1 VIALDTHALLW
12 MAFEPAKLSVKARR
26 AIQDADRIG
35 VSAIVFWEVALLT
48 ERKRID
54 LKIGVIEWTREV
66 LALARFEALPVT
78 PDIAVEAAMLPMH
91 GDPADRLI
99 VSTALA
105 NRCPLVTRD
114 KAIHETRLT
123 PVIW

>member
-1 VIALDTHALLW
+1 

-26 AIQDADRIG
+26 AIGEADRIG
-35 VSAIVFWEVALLT
+35 VSAIVFWEIALLS
-48 ERKRID
+48 ERNRID
-54 LKIGVIEWTREV
+54 LKVGVTEWTREV

-78 PDIAVEAAMLPMH
+78 AEIAVEAATLPMH

-99 VSTALA
+99 VSTALQ

-114 KAIHETRLT
+114 KAIHESGLT